1 MIWMW
6 IASLALTGLA
16 LLMCAAQ
23 YIYVFFYHNLERDG
37 SYTFV
42 PFIPGMI
49 IFVGLLLLP
58 FDLPMNR
65 VAFAAI
71 GMALDPSILC
81 LMYLPF
87 YLAGVGCKRL
97 KNRIKRS

>member
-49 IFVGLLLLP
+49 IF
-58 FDLPMNR
+58 
-65 VAFAAI
+65 
-71 GMALDPSILC
+71 
-81 LMYLPF
+81 
-87 YLAGVGCKRL
+87 
-97 KNRIKRS
+97 